1 MTAKEFDPA
10 AFYVAWCKKRGG
22 TPISSD
28 EPLRALAAEAA
39 KQQARK
45 DADRCRATQTDGM
58 SVRDGAYDQGCEDCA
73 QAIEKEAGL

>member
-1 MTAKEFDPA
+1 MSLYEYFLAFWTGFCVGAGLILFLTAPVFHRK
-10 AFYVAWCKKRGG
+10 
-22 TPISSD
+22 
-28 EPLRALAAEAA
+28 AA